1 MTIFGGGTPSSL
13 VPWSGPAIL
22 LVDLDAFFASV
33 EQMDHPEWKGQPV
46 IVGGPSSERGVVS
59 TASYEARRFG
69 VHSAMPSAQ
78 AERMCPQAIWVRGNH
93 ARYKEVSQT
102 IMGILGDETPH
113 LQQVSIDEA
122 FLDVST
128 TRHNTEH
135 PYNVAARIQ
144 QRVRTEV
151 GVTCSVGIGSTKTV
165 AKVASDR
172 EKPSGLTC
180 VMPGSEQAFLAPLP
194 IRALSGV
201 GAASEAELRKF
212 GIQTLGQLAQAE
224 ESLLKR
230 VFGKNAGLMRQRAL
244 GGEQSPVAADRTVK
258 SVSHETSFAQDI
270 TCREDV
276 RAAIATMATGVG
288 RRLRKKG
295 LAGTTVSL
303 KLRLG
308 DRQIKQAQTTLDAP
322 TNNERAFTG
331 LLYDL
336 LDQVWAEGTPVR
348 LVGVGVSNFEA
359 PGAQLN
365 LFANEAAGQR
375 DHNLLTA
382 ADAIKDKFGE
392 SALTFGHEWRTKGK

>member
-1 MTIFGGGTPSSL
+1 M
-13 VPWSGPAIL
+13 
-22 LVDLDAFFASV
+22 
-33 EQMDHPEWKGQPV
+33 
-46 IVGGPSSERGVVS
+46 
-59 TASYEARRFG
+59 
-69 VHSAMPSAQ
+69 
-78 AERMCPQAIWVRGNH
+78 
-93 ARYKEVSQT
+93 
-102 IMGILGDETPH
+102 
-113 LQQVSIDEA
+113 
-122 FLDVST
+122 
-128 TRHNTEH
+128 
-135 PYNVAARIQ
+135 
-144 QRVRTEV
+144 
-151 GVTCSVGIGSTKTV
+151 
-165 AKVASDR
+165 
-172 EKPSGLTC
+172 
-180 VMPGSEQAFLAPLP
+180 
-194 IRALSGV
+194 
-201 GAASEAELRKF
+201 
-212 GIQTLGQLAQAE
+212 
-224 ESLLKR
+224 
-230 VFGKNAGLMRQRAL
+230 
-244 GGEQSPVAADRTVK
+244 AADRTVK